1 MYQATYL
8 THLCGA
14 GTGVRTAVDGTRSQV
29 SYERGRLVNS
39 ISTLSTQKKG
49 PPAGTKKAAV
59 AAARPGSAKGRA
71 PPKPEAPA
79 PDHGFL
85 MDGKT
90 AARDMYDGE
99 FPHGFDLIFAG

>member
-1 MYQATYL
+1 MSFPVHQMPNWSGCHCHADTAWAFGQ
-8 THLCGA
+8 TVGRSGKRSV
-14 GTGVRTAVDGTRSQV
+14 GT
-29 SYERGRLVNS
+29 
-39 ISTLSTQKKG
+39 
-49 PPAGTKKAAV
+49 P
-59 AAARPGSAKGRA
+59 RPGSAKGRA